1 MATSSISLKISK
13 WDKKELWD
21 LWQRDAS
28 NYKGVGKLKV
38 FVRRCQVQVRGL
50 DGPYEFRI
58 LYKSTKVEQKTSLL
72 GPVFVMI
79 WLYPKK
85 CAGNKNGEGR

>member
-1 MATSSISLKISK
+1 M
-13 WDKKELWD
+13 
-21 LWQRDAS
+21 
-28 NYKGVGKLKV
+28 KV

-50 DGPYEFRI
+50 DRPYEFRI

-79 WLYPKK
+79 
-85 CAGNKNGEGR
+85 